1 MHTTAR
7 DPARRVVLG
16 WAIYDFAN
24 SAYTTLIV
32 TFVYSTFFIQVVAP
46 DGITGTVLW
55 SRAVTVSAILVALLS
70 PFMGALADR
79 SGYRRH
85 FILATT
91 ALTVVL
97 VSLMY
102 FPGPGAILLALT
114 LFVASDMAYEMSSV
128 FYNSYLPDVA
138 PAARI
143 GRVSGYGW
151 ALGYLG
157 GLLAMAVALVGFV
170 QPEEPWFGFSREAG
184 ENIRA
189 TTILVG
195 LWFALFSIPFFLWVP
210 EHKRARMPGA
220 QRIFGETL
228 HQIGNTFREIRRY
241 RQIIRL
247 LVARLFYN
255 DGLITIFAFGGP
267 YAAETFGF
275 SFTEVM
281 YFGLALNV
289 TAGLGAFAMG
299 FLDDRIG
306 GKRTILIS
314 IVGLALGT
322 LGAAVATSKG
332 QLWAAGLFLGIFVG
346 PNQAASR
353 SLLGRFVPHEKET
366 EFYGFF
372 AFSGKAIAFMG
383 PLLLGI
389 FTGIFE
395 SQRAGV
401 ATVILFFVLG
411 GLLLLKVDEKQGIA
425 LAGRTR

>member
-1 MHTTAR
+1 
-7 DPARRVVLG
+7 LG
-16 WAIYDFAN
+16 AF
-24 SAYTTLIV
+24 
-32 TFVYSTFFIQVVAP
+32 
-46 DGITGTVLW
+46 
-55 SRAVTVSAILVALLS
+55 
-70 PFMGALADR
+70 ADR

-97 VSLMY
+97 VCLMY
-102 FPGPGAILLALT
+102 FPRPGDVLIALF
-114 LFVASDMAYEMSSV
+114 LFVASDIAYEMSSV

-138 PAARI
+138 PPDRI
-143 GRVSGYGW
+143 GRISGYGW

-170 QPEEPWFGFSREAG
+170 QPEEPWFGFSLEAG

-195 LWFALFSIPFFLWVP
+195 IWFAFFSIPFFLWVP

-220 QRIFGETL
+220 QRIFRETL
-228 HQIGNTFREIRRY
+228 RQIGTTLREIRRY
-241 RQIIRL
+241 RQIMRL
-247 LVARLFYN
+247 LVARLLYN
-255 DGLITIFAFGGP
+255 DGLITIFAFGAA
-267 YAAETFGF
+267 YAAGTFDF

-306 GKRTILIS
+306 GKRTILIT

-322 LGAAVATSKG
+322 LGAVVATSKG
-332 QLWAAGLFLGIFVG
+332 QLWVAGLFLGIFVG

-389 FTGIFE
+389 FTGIYG